1 MRSHPKPRLL
11 LVMGRLWRFLRSWR
25 LRWGLVLV
33 LCGVGVLNLLR
44 PFDQGSRVSTRIL
57 MVHSSGGSARESAL
71 PRLRTPAADGST
83 RRKVIV
89 LPRLQGHGELTSPP
103 AVNKELSLG
112 VKEEENSAREVLDGE
127 GAGRDGAAQE
137 PRDEDEADRGGG
149 DMTALRGGGH
159 PEDANA
165 AHEIHSGEPEIQP
178 SGRRAE
184 EDTKDEE
191 KTRKE
196 QEDIEMSFHQLP
208 PQQGEDG
215 AASWR
220 NLSADELASLSVLG
234 RRMYL
239 GERVGTPKARNF
251 TILVWKTGRSV
262 ERRLLKQYGKDKKD
276 PFADCSVRNCDVT
289 YEDAAASTADAILV
303 HLHRTKGPQDFPNR
317 TKASQRWIWMT
328 DESPYHTFMVAKDK
342 DLNHYNGYFNWSM
355 SYRMDSDIPVP
366 YGRTIR
372 LAEGE
377 EPKDSVDYFST
388 KSKTVAI
395 MGSNCGGWN
404 NRWKYVKELQKY
416 MKVDAYGKCGTLK
429 CPGHFT
435 KDCADLNDYK
445 FYLAFENGD
454 CREYITEK
462 VWWNALGK
470 GAVPVVMG
478 GPAESY
484 RKILPPNSFLHV
496 DDFDTPKD
504 LARHILALATDR
516 QAYNRLHAWRS
527 KFRVANEHGYFGS
540 PVYHYCRVC
549 EALNY
554 NDPKPKV
561 YNRMQE
567 FWNKQKQCFPP
578 TWGERLKRTE
588 G

>member
-1 MRSHPKPRLL
+1 MSFRLSSDLAWLGSCQSIRRRAKLGLAKGSHPKPRLL

-112 VKEEENSAREVLDGE
+112 VKEEENSAR
-127 GAGRDGAAQE
+127 
-137 PRDEDEADRGGG
+137 
-149 DMTALRGGGH
+149 
-159 PEDANA
+159 EDANA

-289 YEDAAASTADAILV
+289 YEDAAASTADSLPSWS
-303 HLHRTKGPQDFPNR
+303 TCTQKGPQTSDEPHQGLAALGDLDDR
-317 TKASQRWIWMT
+317 
-328 DESPYHTFMVAKDK
+328 DESPYHHLLVAKDQGPQP
-342 DLNHYNGYFNWSM
+342 LNGYFNWSM
-355 SYRMDSDIPVP
+355 SYRHPATRSRALRKDHQTRRRR
-366 YGRTIR
+366 RTKRQRR
-372 LAEGE
+372 LFQYKIQDRGHHG
-377 EPKDSVDYFST
+377 
-388 KSKTVAI
+388 I
-395 MGSNCGGWN
+395 
-404 NRWKYVKELQKY
+404 EL
-416 MKVDAYGKCGTLK
+416 
-429 CPGHFT
+429 
-435 KDCADLNDYK
+435 
-445 FYLAFENGD
+445 
-454 CREYITEK
+454 R
-462 VWWNALGK
+462 
-470 GAVPVVMG
+470 
-478 GPAESY
+478 
-484 RKILPPNSFLHV
+484 
-496 DDFDTPKD
+496 
-504 LARHILALATDR
+504 
-516 QAYNRLHAWRS
+516 RL
-527 KFRVANEHGYFGS
+527 E
-540 PVYHYCRVC
+540 
-549 EALNY
+549 
-554 NDPKPKV
+554 
-561 YNRMQE
+561 
-567 FWNKQKQCFPP
+567 
-578 TWGERLKRTE
+578 
-588 G
+588 

>member
-1 MRSHPKPRLL
+1 
-11 LVMGRLWRFLRSWR
+11 MGRLWRLLRSCR
-25 LRWGLVLV
+25 LRWSLALV
-33 LCGVGVLNLLR
+33 LCVVGVLNLLR
-44 PFDQGSRVSTRIL
+44 PFDQGSRVTSRIL
-57 MVHSSGGSARESAL
+57 MEHNSGSSMREGAL
-71 PRLRTPAADGST
+71 PHLRTPVGEGST

-89 LPRLQGHGELTSPP
+89 LPRLQGHGEMTSPP
-103 AVNKELSLG
+103 AVKKELSLG

-127 GAGRDGAAQE
+127 VAGRDGATLEQ
-137 PRDEDEADRGGG
+137 RDGGG
-149 DMTALRGGGH
+149 AARAEGEDVTALKGEGH

-165 AHEIHSGEPEIQP
+165 AHEIHSGEPEIQQP
-178 SGRRAE
+178 GQRVE
-184 EDTKDEE
+184 EETKDEE
-191 KTRKE
+191 KTQKE

-208 PQQGEDG
+208 PQQGEDV
-215 AASWR
+215 AANWR
-220 NLSADELASLSVLG
+220 NLSADELGRLSVLG
-234 RRMYL
+234 RRLYL
-239 GERVGTPKARNF
+239 GERTGTPKARNF
-251 TILVWKTGRSV
+251 TILMWKTGRSV
-262 ERRLLKQYGKDKKD
+262 ERRFLKQYGKEKKD
-276 PFADCSVRNCDVT
+276 PFAHCSVRNCEIT
-289 YEDAAASTADAILV
+289 YEDAAASTADAILI
-303 HLHRTKGPQDFPNR
+303 HLHRTKGPQEFPAR
-317 TKASQRWIWMT
+317 AKASQRWIWLS

-342 DLNHYNGYFNWSM
+342 DLSHYNGYFNWSM
-355 SYRMDSDIPVP
+355 SFRMDSDIPVP

-377 EPKDSVDYFST
+377 EPKDQLDYFST

-416 MKVDAYGKCGTLK
+416 LKVDAYGKCGTFK

-435 KDCADLNDYK
+435 KDCTDLNDYK

-478 GPAESY
+478 GPVDFY
-484 RKILPPNSFLHV
+484 RKILPPNSFLHI
-496 DDFDTPKD
+496 DDFETPRD
-504 LARHILALATDR
+504 LARHMLALATDR

-527 KFRVANEHGYFGS
+527 KYRIANEHGYFGS
-540 PVYHYCRVC
+540 PVYHYCRIC

-567 FWNKQKQCFPP
+567 FWNKQTQCFPP
-578 TWGERLKRTE
+578 TWEDRLKRTE

>member
-112 VKEEENSAREVLDGE
+112 VKE
-127 GAGRDGAAQE
+127 
-137 PRDEDEADRGGG
+137 
-149 DMTALRGGGH
+149 
-159 PEDANA
+159 
-165 AHEIHSGEPEIQP
+165 
-178 SGRRAE
+178 
-184 EDTKDEE
+184 DTKDEE

-276 PFADCSVRNCDVT
+276 PFADCSVRNCEVT

-342 DLNHYNGYFNWSM
+342 DLSHYNGYFNWSM